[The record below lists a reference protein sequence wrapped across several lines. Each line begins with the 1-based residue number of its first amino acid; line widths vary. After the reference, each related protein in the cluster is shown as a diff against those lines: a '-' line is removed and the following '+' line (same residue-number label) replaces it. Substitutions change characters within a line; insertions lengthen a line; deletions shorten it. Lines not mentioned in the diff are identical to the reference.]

1 MGKKPVREVGES
13 AGEGNNDAE
22 RVDGREVGGTTEAI
36 PDSGGKSEYVFN
48 PADFGSDSDASKP
61 GDSPSGDYSQP
72 KRKRRGKQAKK
83 EATSHLTNILIQSHF
98 MLAKLLDAEELL
110 LNHDEAN
117 NFAQAIERVESLYE
131 KSFISEEASAWI
143 GLTIA
148 AATIYGPR
156 YIAMRARQR
165 KENENKEP
173 INVEPISTGYAES
186 TLRN

>member
-1 MGKKPVREVGES
+1 MGKKPVREVGEVS
-13 AGEGNNDAE
+13 SEGSGVTEN
-22 RVDGREVGGTTEAI
+22 VDGGQVGGDTQAI
-36 PDSGGKSEYVFN
+36 PDSGKPEYVFN

-61 GDSPSGDYSQP
+61 GDSASGDYSQP

-98 MLAKLLDAEELL
+98 MLAKILDAEELL

-117 NFAQAIERVESLYE
+117 NFAQAIERVEALYE

-165 KENENKEP
+165 KENEAKEP
-173 INVEPISTGYAES
+173 IDVAPISSSYPES